1 MLFCS
6 MNPLI
11 DIGQI
16 EGGFVMGLGCH
27 LMEDIIYDINTGQ
40 VLNDGTWVSALCLLP
55 LDSLREHLFWHWI
68 IIWWKTSVTP
78 TLAGSLTMERGYMC
92 TFLLPQSGLLHH
104 VEDYVYCPWIVWGS
118 ICYGAR
124 LSLDGGHCLHDQ
136 HWLGPLQ
143 WNKVLLH
150 SNCNQQGNMLLIKPP
165 RLLPAVV
172 LQKLSALVMTLR
184 FSKTGIN
191 APVIIVLIILLLCNC
206 LGEGQMLKKHTGLSI
221 TLINKEFYLT
231 LLLTLWFVSFWW
243 AYPHK

>member
-1 MLFCS
+1 MNAPTNEEGSELNHLAFGCFTFGPNEHDHEAQAVRDILKVNFSMLFCS

-27 LMEDIIYDINTGQ
+27 LMEDIIYDINTGR

-104 VEDYVYCPWIVWGS
+104 VEDYVYCPWIV
-118 ICYGAR
+118 
-124 LSLDGGHCLHDQ
+124 
-136 HWLGPLQ
+136 
-143 WNKVLLH
+143 
-150 SNCNQQGNMLLIKPP
+150 
-165 RLLPAVV
+165 
-172 LQKLSALVMTLR
+172 
-184 FSKTGIN
+184 
-191 APVIIVLIILLLCNC
+191 
-206 LGEGQMLKKHTGLSI
+206 
-221 TLINKEFYLT
+221 
-231 LLLTLWFVSFWW
+231 
-243 AYPHK
+243 